1 MSSTTSVVFPTPEQN
16 PETVTSGRVHGAG
29 APPPGKIPA
38 PADGAASFS
47 ALWSAAMVHR
57 HYDAHVETVEPLSD
71 WVLRLVLRVE
81 SERPFH
87 FEPGQY
93 VSLHRQENGKEI
105 IRHFSIASPPTADN
119 RIELCIAEG
128 TPIARQG
135 GTGPKMGE
143 CLRLSG
149 PGGSFR
155 LKEPLAGDLLFIATG
170 TGISPFRP
178 MIARALE
185 IGAAGE
191 RVDLLYGIRSQDDIL
206 FCTELEALARR
217 DSRFH
222 FHPTLSRPNPGWAGL
237 VGHVQ
242 SHVAHALA
250 GRTDLDVYLCGRKE
264 MLLGVRPLLAEYRI
278 PAERIHHERYS

>member
-1 MSSTTSVVFPTPEQN
+1 
-16 PETVTSGRVHGAG
+16 
-29 APPPGKIPA
+29 
-38 PADGAASFS
+38 
-47 ALWSAAMVHR
+47 MVHR
-57 HYDAHVETVEPLSD
+57 HYDAHVEAVEPLSD
-71 WVLRLVLRVE
+71 WVLRFVLRVDC
-81 SERPFH
+81 ERPFH

-135 GTGPKMGE
+135 GSGPRAGE
-143 CLRLSG
+143 SVRLSG

-155 LKEPLAGDLLFIATG
+155 LREPLAGDLLFIATG

-191 RVDLLYGIRSQDDIL
+191 RVDLLYGIRTQDDIL
-206 FCTELEALARR
+206 FRSELETLARR
-217 DSRFH
+217 DPRFH
-222 FHPTLSRPNPGWAGL
+222 FHPTLSRPAPGWLGL

-242 SHVAHALA
+242 THLPLALA
-250 GRTDLDVYLCGRKE
+250 GRTDLDVYLCGRKD
-264 MLLGVRPLLAEYRI
+264 MLHAMRPLLAGHGV
-278 PAERIHHERYS
+278 AADRIHHERYS